1 MDLRRYAV
9 NSDSFWLNED
19 ERYPWVDAEVQDVFH
34 SLRWSHYYMIGL
46 LQAYPSRFTFA
57 ANRYLENGH
66 WWHELCNFTSNL
78 MADESLEEGMLR
90 NI

>member
-34 SLRWSHYYMIGL
+34 SLR
-46 LQAYPSRFTFA
+46 
-57 ANRYLENGH
+57 
-66 WWHELCNFTSNL
+66 
-78 MADESLEEGMLR
+78 
-90 NI
+90 

>member
-1 MDLRRYAV
+1 
-9 NSDSFWLNED
+9 
-19 ERYPWVDAEVQDVFH
+19 
-34 SLRWSHYYMIGL
+34 MIGL
-46 LQAYPSRFTFA
+46 LQAYASRFTFA

-66 WWHELCNFTSNL
+66 WWHELCNFTPNI